1 MSSMHAV
8 LGRILGG
15 DTRESAVAYPRVRL
29 VRVDDRRG
37 ASVRPPSGP
46 TDDSSSG
53 WQPVVLVLIVGV
65 RGRLVL
71 SSGRGVAFVLL
82 VYM

>member
-46 TDDSSSG
+46 TDDSS
-53 WQPVVLVLIVGV
+53 
-65 RGRLVL
+65 L
-71 SSGRGVAFVLL
+71 SSGRGVAVVLL
-82 VYM
+82 SSM

>member
-29 VRVDDRRG
+29 VRVDDRRE
-37 ASVRPPSGP
+37 ASVRA
-46 TDDSSSG
+46 D
-53 WQPVVLVLIVGV
+53 
-65 RGRLVL
+65 GRL
-71 SSGRGVAFVLL
+71 L
-82 VYM
+82 VPMAARRPRPHRRCPRKRRRLRPARLCRMNKKK